1 MPAPSPENLALVIP
15 TLDAGRHVDRMVTAL
30 KAQTLRPS
38 RFLVIDS
45 GSSDDTVARFSD
57 AGAQIHTIPPS
68 EFDHGGTRQLAVD
81 MLPDAEFVI
90 FLTQDAVPAH
100 PEAFANLVRAFDA
113 ARAGIAFGRQLPAPG
128 AKPIAA
134 HARLFNYPGESY
146 VRSLSDAPR
155 YGVKTVFCSNSFAAY
170 RRAALMEAGGFPSR
184 LILSED
190 RVAAAAI
197 LAAGWTL
204 HYVADACVYHSHDY
218 TLTQE
223 FRRYFDIGVLHAT
236 ADGLVERFGRPEG
249 EGRRFV
255 ISELSFLL
263 RKGPALIP
271 LALVRTVSKY
281 VAYRLGHIE
290 RHLPQG
296 LKRRISMNS
305 RYWT

>member
-1 MPAPSPENLALVIP
+1 M
-15 TLDAGRHVDRMVTAL
+15 
-30 KAQTLRPS
+30 
-38 RFLVIDS
+38 
-45 GSSDDTVARFSD
+45 
-57 AGAQIHTIPPS
+57 
-68 EFDHGGTRQLAVD
+68 
-81 MLPDAEFVI
+81 
-90 FLTQDAVPAH
+90 
-100 PEAFANLVRAFDA
+100 
-113 ARAGIAFGRQLPAPG
+113 PAPG
-128 AKPIAA
+128 ARPIAA

-197 LAAGWTL
+197 LEAGWNL
-204 HYVADACVYHSHDY
+204 HYVADARVYHSHDY

-236 ADGLVERFGRPEG
+236 AGGLVEQFGRPEG

>member
-1 MPAPSPENLALVIP
+1 MPDPSPENLALVIP

-45 GSSDDTVARFSD
+45 GSSDDTVARFGD
-57 AGAQIHTIPPS
+57 AGARIHTIPPS

-100 PEAFANLVRAFDA
+100 PEAFANLVQAFEDDRVGVA
-113 ARAGIAFGRQLPAPG
+113 YGRQLPAPG
-128 AKPIAA
+128 ANPLAT
-134 HARLFNYPGESY
+134 HARLFNYPDESH
-146 VRSLSDAPR
+146 VRSLSDARR

-170 RRAALMEAGGFPSR
+170 RRAALMEAGGFRSR

-190 RVAAAAI
+190 SVAAAAI
-197 LAAGWTL
+197 LVAGWNL
-204 HYVADACVYHSHDY
+204 HYVADARVYHSHDY
-218 TLTQE
+218 TSAQE

-236 ADGLVERFGRPEG
+236 ADGLVERFGKPEG

-255 ISELSFLL
+255 VSELAYLL
-263 RKGPALIP
+263 RKGPAFIP

-296 LKRRISMNS
+296 LKRRLGMNS
-305 RYWT
+305 RYWD

>member
-1 MPAPSPENLALVIP
+1 MPDPSIENLALVIP
-15 TLDAGRHVDRMVTAL
+15 TLDAGRHIDRMVAAL
-30 KAQTLRPS
+30 KTQTLRPS

-45 GSSDDTVARFSD
+45 GSSDDTVARFGD
-57 AGAQIHTIPPS
+57 AGAQIHPIPPS

-81 MLPDAEFVI
+81 MLAEAEFVI

-100 PEAFANLVRAFDA
+100 PEAFANLVRAFEDV
-113 ARAGIAFGRQLPAPG
+113 RVGVAFGRQLPAPG
-128 AKPIAA
+128 ARPIAA

-170 RRAALMEAGGFPSR
+170 RRAALTEAGGFPSR
-184 LILSED
+184 LIIAED
-190 RVAAAAI
+190 SVTAAAI

-204 HYVADACVYHSHDY
+204 HYVADARVYHSHDY

-236 ADGLVERFGRPEG
+236 AEGWVERFGRPEG

-255 ISELSFLL
+255 ISELAYLL

-281 VAYRLGHIE
+281 LAYRLGHVE
-290 RHLPQG
+290 RHLPPG
-296 LKRRISMNS
+296 LKRRLSMNS
-305 RYWT
+305 RFWD

>member
-1 MPAPSPENLALVIP
+1 MPVPSIENLALVIP
-15 TLDAGRHVDRMVTAL
+15 TLDAGRHVDRMVAAL
-30 KAQTLRPS
+30 KAQTLMPS

-45 GSSDDTVARFSD
+45 GSSDDTVARFGD
-57 AGAQIHTIPPS
+57 AGAQIHPIPPS
-68 EFDHGGTRQLAVD
+68 ELDHGGTRQLAVD
-81 MLPDAEFVI
+81 MLADAEFVI

-100 PEAFANLVRAFDA
+100 PEAFANLVRAFEDV
-113 ARAGIAFGRQLPAPG
+113 RVGVAFGRQLPAPG
-128 AKPIAA
+128 ARPIAA

-190 RVAAAAI
+190 RMAAAAI

-204 HYVADACVYHSHDY
+204 HYVADARVYHSHDY

-236 ADGLVERFGRPEG
+236 AEGLVERFGRPEG

-255 ISELSFLL
+255 ISELSYLL

-290 RHLPQG
+290 RHLPLG
-296 LKRRISMNS
+296 LKRRLSMNS
-305 RYWT
+305 RYWD

>member
-1 MPAPSPENLALVIP
+1 MPDPSPENLALVIP

-45 GSSDDTVARFSD
+45 GSSDDTVARFGA
-57 AGAQIHTIPPS
+57 AGARIHTIPPS

-100 PEAFANLVRAFDA
+100 PEAFANLVQAFEDDRVGVA
-113 ARAGIAFGRQLPAPG
+113 YGRQLPAPG
-128 AKPIAA
+128 ANPLAT
-134 HARLFNYPGESY
+134 HARLFNYPDESH
-146 VRSLSDAPR
+146 VRSLSDARR

-170 RRAALMEAGGFPSR
+170 RRAALMEAGGFRSR

-190 RVAAAAI
+190 SVAAAAI

-204 HYVADACVYHSHDY
+204 HYVADARVYHSHDY
-218 TLTQE
+218 TSAQE

-236 ADGLVERFGRPEG
+236 ADGLVERFGKPEG

-255 ISELSFLL
+255 VSELAYLL
-263 RKGPALIP
+263 RKGPAFIP

-296 LKRRISMNS
+296 LKRRLGMNS
-305 RYWT
+305 RYWD

>member
-1 MPAPSPENLALVIP
+1 MPVPSIENLALVIP
-15 TLDAGRHVDRMVTAL
+15 TLDAGRHVDRMVAAL
-30 KAQTLRPS
+30 KAQTLMPS

-45 GSSDDTVARFSD
+45 GSSDDTVARFGD
-57 AGAQIHTIPPS
+57 AGAQIHAIPPS

-81 MLPDAEFVI
+81 MLADAEFVI

-100 PEAFANLVRAFDA
+100 PEAFANLVRAFEDV
-113 ARAGIAFGRQLPAPG
+113 RVGVAFGRQLPAPG

-155 YGVKTVFCSNSFAAY
+155 YGVKTSFCSNSFAAY
-170 RRAALMEAGGFPSR
+170 RRAALREAGGFPSR
-184 LILSED
+184 LIIAED
-190 RVAAAAI
+190 SVTAAAI
-197 LAAGWTL
+197 LTAGWTL
-204 HYVADACVYHSHDY
+204 HYVADARVYHSHDY

-223 FRRYFDIGVLHAT
+223 FRRYFDIGALHAT
-236 ADGLVERFGRPEG
+236 ADGWAERFGRPEG

-255 ISELSFLL
+255 ISELAYLS

-281 VAYRLGHIE
+281 LAYRLGHIE
-290 RHLPQG
+290 RHLPPG
-296 LKRRISMNS
+296 LKRRLSMNT
-305 RYWT
+305 RFWD

>member
-1 MPAPSPENLALVIP
+1 MPDPSPENLALVIP

-128 AKPIAA
+128 AKPISA

-146 VRSLSDAPR
+146 VRSLSDARR
-155 YGVKTVFCSNSFAAY
+155 YGVKTVFCSNSFAVY
-170 RRAALMEAGGFPSR
+170 RRAALTEAGGFPDR
-184 LILSED
+184 LIIAED
-190 RVAAAAI
+190 SVTAAAI

-204 HYVADACVYHSHDY
+204 HYVADARVYHSHDY

-223 FRRYFDIGVLHAT
+223 FRRYFDIGVLHAM
-236 ADGLVERFGRPEG
+236 AGGLVERFGRPEG

-255 ISELSFLL
+255 NSELSYLL

>member
-1 MPAPSPENLALVIP
+1 
-15 TLDAGRHVDRMVTAL
+15 MVTAL

-57 AGAQIHTIPPS
+57 AGAQIHSIPPS

-146 VRSLSDAPR
+146 VRSLSDARR
-155 YGVKTVFCSNSFAAY
+155 YGVKTSFCSNSFAAY
-170 RRAALMEAGGFPSR
+170 RRAALMEAGGFPPR

-204 HYVADACVYHSHDY
+204 HYVADARVYHSHDY
-218 TLTQE
+218 SLTQE

-236 ADGLVERFGRPEG
+236 AGGLVEQFGRPEG

>member
-1 MPAPSPENLALVIP
+1 MPVPSIENLALVIP
-15 TLDAGRHVDRMVTAL
+15 TLDAGRHVDRMVAAL
-30 KAQTLRPS
+30 KTQTLRPS

-45 GSSDDTVARFSD
+45 GSSDDTVARFGD
-57 AGAQIHTIPPS
+57 AGAQIHPIPPS

-81 MLPDAEFVI
+81 MLAEAEFVI

-100 PEAFANLVRAFDA
+100 PEAFANLVRAFEDV
-113 ARAGIAFGRQLPAPG
+113 RVGVAFGRQLPAPG
-128 AKPIAA
+128 ARPIAA

-170 RRAALMEAGGFPSR
+170 RRAALTEAGGFPSR
-184 LILSED
+184 LIIAED
-190 RVAAAAI
+190 SVTAAAI

-204 HYVADACVYHSHDY
+204 HYVADARVYHSHDY

-236 ADGLVERFGRPEG
+236 ADGWVERFGRPEG

-255 ISELSFLL
+255 ISELAYLL

-281 VAYRLGHIE
+281 LAYRLGHVE
-290 RHLPQG
+290 RHLPPG
-296 LKRRISMNS
+296 LKRRLSMNS
-305 RYWT
+305 RFWD

>member
-1 MPAPSPENLALVIP
+1 
-15 TLDAGRHVDRMVTAL
+15 MVTAL

-57 AGAQIHTIPPS
+57 AGAQIHSIPPS

-146 VRSLSDAPR
+146 VRSLSDARR
-155 YGVKTVFCSNSFAAY
+155 YGVKTSFCSNSFAAY
-170 RRAALMEAGGFPSR
+170 RRAALMEAGGFRSG

-190 RVAAAAI
+190 SVAAAAI

-204 HYVADACVYHSHDY
+204 RYVADARVYHSHDY
-218 TLTQE
+218 TSTQE

-236 ADGLVERFGRPEG
+236 ADGLVERFGGPEG

-255 ISELSFLL
+255 ISELSYLL
-263 RKGPALIP
+263 RNGPAFIP

>member
-1 MPAPSPENLALVIP
+1 MPVPSIENLALVIP
-15 TLDAGRHVDRMVTAL
+15 TLDAGRHVDRMVAAL
-30 KAQTLRPS
+30 KTQTLRPS

-45 GSSDDTVARFSD
+45 GSSDDTVARFGD
-57 AGAQIHTIPPS
+57 AGAQIHPIPPS

-81 MLPDAEFVI
+81 MLAEAEFVI

-100 PEAFANLVRAFDA
+100 PEAFANLVRAFEDV
-113 ARAGIAFGRQLPAPG
+113 RVGVAFGRQLPAPG
-128 AKPIAA
+128 ARPIAA

-170 RRAALMEAGGFPSR
+170 RRAALTEAGGFPSR
-184 LILSED
+184 LIIAED
-190 RVAAAAI
+190 SVTAAAI

-204 HYVADACVYHSHDY
+204 HYVADARVYHSHDY

-236 ADGLVERFGRPEG
+236 AEGWVERFGRPEG

-255 ISELSFLL
+255 ISELAYLL

-281 VAYRLGHIE
+281 LAYRLGHVE
-290 RHLPQG
+290 RHLPPG
-296 LKRRISMNS
+296 LKRRLSMNS
-305 RYWT
+305 RFWD